1 MWYGSTEVKPER
13 TEVTLFPSQT
23 EGLYIHMATFV
34 FCGKDDFLLEKYGL
48 CQPPR
53 PLEEERLQCALAR
66 KKQETAA
73 GFWSDIPVTETLPDW
88 FLSLLGRHGGRISR
102 VCTFTNK

>member
-1 MWYGSTEVKPER
+1 MKPER
-13 TEVTLFPSQT
+13 TEVTLFPSQR
-23 EGLYIHMATFV
+23 EGLHIHMATFV
-34 FCGKDDFLLEKYGL
+34 FCRKDDFLLEKYSL

-53 PLEEERLQCALAR
+53 LLKKERLQCALAG

-88 FLSLLGRHGGRISR
+88 FLSFLGQHGGRISSLY
-102 VCTFTNK
+102 FP